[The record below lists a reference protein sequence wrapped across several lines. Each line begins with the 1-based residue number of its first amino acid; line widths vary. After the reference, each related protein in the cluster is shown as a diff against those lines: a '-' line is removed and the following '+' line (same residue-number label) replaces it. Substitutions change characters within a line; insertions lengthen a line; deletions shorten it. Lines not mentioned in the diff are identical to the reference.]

1 MELQPLVECDA
12 HGAQMADVIRPT
24 PPRGAVD
31 LADRV
36 ERREVAQ
43 RRSLARHKC
52 GQAFGLG
59 GDAKDLFQ
67 RFGLELEDLV
77 VTDQPLLVQ
86 TARSVALSRKVDPF
100 CALDLLWPQVDH
112 VAKSARR
119 CVVRRRLV
127 RQGRGLR
134 AQWVEQDAGRTG
146 LARPPREP
154 AKVGEV
160 ADAPAVLRTKRVQL
174 DRPAP
179 CPPRRGP
186 ARIVRKFRSPATRRA
201 LGGCAHCGEDRLLDL
216 RSRLDK
222 VALPPVIGGQDSP
235 PARLLGNVAQA
246 SARNGSGSNP
256 ARTSCH
262 PARAFI
268 TAGSSR
274 TSHDRC
280 RSACSSTAST
290 PIERGADI
298 ASPRASSARP
308 TGSESSESGGRLDG
322 GSTTAI

>member
-1 MELQPLVECDA
+1 
-12 HGAQMADVIRPT
+12 MADVFRPT
-24 PPRGAVD
+24 PPRRAVN
-31 LADRV
+31 LAYRV
-36 ERREVAQ
+36 ERRDVAEL
-43 RRSLARHKC
+43 LALRRHKC
-52 GQAFGLG
+52 GQSFGLG
-59 GDAKDLFQ
+59 CDAKYLFQ
-67 RFGLELEDLV
+67 RFGLETENRVVIEQALV
-77 VTDQPLLVQ
+77 VERLS
-86 TARSVALSRKVDPF
+86 RVALSRKVDLVR
-100 CALDLLWPQVDH
+100 ALDLFGAQVDH
-112 VAKSARR
+112 VAKPARR
-119 CVVRRRLV
+119 GVVRRRLV
-127 RQGRGLR
+127 REGRGLGVER
-134 AQWVEQDAGRTG
+134 VEQNHGRTG
-146 LARPPREP
+146 LARPAREP

-174 DRPAP
+174 DGPAP

-186 ARIVRKFRSPATRRA
+186 ARIVRKFRSPATLRA
-201 LGGCAHCGEDRLLDL
+201 LGGCAHCREDRLLDL

-298 ASPRASSARP
+298 ASPRASLARP
-308 TGSESSESGGRLDG
+308 TGSESSESGGRRDG
-322 GSTTAI
+322 ASTTAT

>member
-1 MELQPLVECDA
+1 
-12 HGAQMADVIRPT
+12 MADVIRPT

-31 LADRV
+31 LAAPV
-36 ERREVAQ
+36 ERREVAG
-43 RRSLARHKC
+43 RSSLPRHKC

-67 RFGLELEDLV
+67 RFGLEPENRV
-77 VTDQPLLVQ
+77 VIDQALLVQ
-86 TARSVALSRKVDPF
+86 TARRVALSRKVDPF

-134 AQWVEQDAGRTG
+134 AQWVQQDAGRTG

-186 ARIVRKFRSPATRRA
+186 AWIVRKFRSPATRRA

-268 TAGSSR
+268 TSAPSR

-290 PIERGADI
+290 PIERGANI
-298 ASPRASSARP
+298 ASPRASLARP
-308 TGSESSESGGRLDG
+308 TGSESSESGGRRDG
-322 GSTTAI
+322 ASTTAT

>member
-1 MELQPLVECDA
+1 
-12 HGAQMADVIRPT
+12 MADVLRPT
-24 PPRGAVD
+24 PPRRDVA

-36 ERREVAQ
+36 ERREVGE
-43 RRSLARHKC
+43 RRSLPRHKC

-67 RFGLELEDLV
+67 GFGLEPENRV
-77 VTDQPLLVQ
+77 VIDQALLVE
-86 TARSVALSRKVDPF
+86 RVSRVALSRKIDLVR
-100 CALDLLWPQVDH
+100 ALDLFGAQVDH
-112 VAKSARR
+112 VAKSTRR
-119 CVVRRRLV
+119 GVIRRRLV
-127 RQGRGLR
+127 REGRGLGAER
-134 AQWVEQDAGRTG
+134 VEQDAGSTG
-146 LARPPREP
+146 LARPAREP

-174 DRPAP
+174 DGPAP

-222 VALPPVIGGQDSP
+222 VALPPVIGGQDAP
-235 PARLLGNVAQA
+235 PARPLGNVAQA

-274 TSHDRC
+274 TSHDRW

-290 PIERGADI
+290 PIERAADI
-298 ASPRASSARP
+298 ASPPSRSAPPTRIASSQPGRVLY
-308 TGSESSESGGRLDG
+308 GGFTR
-322 GSTTAI
+322 